1 MKHTLIEVLVGWS
14 FVLLVDLGVTFLF
27 YKTAQ
32 NSVSKRKTLTPTP
45 ED

>member
-1 MKHTLIEVLVGWS
+1 MSHTITEVVLGWL
-14 FVLLVDLGVTFLF
+14 FVLTIDLGVVFLF

-32 NSVSKRKTLTPTP
+32 NSVSKGKTLTL

>member
-1 MKHTLIEVLVGWS
+1 MTNTLLEVLTGWS
-14 FVLLVDLGVTFLF
+14 FVLLVDLGVLYLF

-32 NSVSKRKTLTPTP
+32 NSVSKGKTLTP